1 MKKLRIVM
9 LLLML
14 FPNIVFAYSK
24 QIIVGGENI
33 GINIQSKGILVV
45 GFYKVNGKT
54 IKSSP
59 EIKVGDYII
68 KVAGTEINSINEL
81 TNAIEKNLNEEKIDI
96 TILRDGKEIN
106 STLSLLLD
114 KNMYKTGLYVKDSL
128 SGIGTLTYIDPNS
141 KIFGALGHEIIESN
155 SNKKIEVK
163 TGSIFE
169 SKVTEIKKSS
179 DGAPGEKKAK
189 LNNAQIYGEISKN
202 TRYGLFGDYKKTLP
216 NKNLI
221 EVAEKEEVKVGEA
234 KILTTLSDNQI
245 KEYTINITK
254 INEYNK
260 IKNIYF
266 EVTDESLLSETGG
279 IVQGMSGSP
288 IIQNNKIIGAVTH
301 VIVDNVKTGYG
312 IFITT
317 MLEEGEN

>member
-59 EIKVGDYII
+59 EIKVGDYIT

-81 TNAIEKNLNEEKIDI
+81 TNAIEKNLNEEEIDI
-96 TILRDGKEIN
+96 TILRDSKEIN
-106 STLSLLLD
+106 CTLSLILD

-202 TRYGLFGDYKKTLP
+202 TRYGLFGDYKKILP

-266 EVTDESLLSETGG
+266 EVTDESLLNETGG

-288 IIQNNKIIGAVTH
+288 ILQGDKIVGAVTH
-301 VIVDNVKTGYG
+301 VVVDNPSKGYG
-312 IFITT
+312 IFITN
-317 MLEEGEN
+317 MLEEAEN

>member
-1 MKKLRIVM
+1 
-9 LLLML
+9 ML